1 MKEWNDISYRGSRYP
16 LQANLTIFWIC
27 SVLFSFVEFLSFWC
41 LFSGPYDFLKH
52 SIFGNSID
60 NEVLYRR
67 RSGRFVFVLIDAFRW
82 DFLDNPEHM
91 PYLFELQKSR
101 KASLL
106 TARCHPPTA
115 TMPRIKA
122 LMTGT
127 VPNYVDVILNLG
139 NDQVTED
146 NLVHQAVENGLKVVF
161 YGDEVWLHLFP
172 EKFLR
177 KEGTTS
183 FFVSDYSEVDTNVTR
198 HIAPE
203 MKKGDWDILIL
214 HYLGLDHIGHLAGPS
229 SPLVPFKLRE
239 MDEAIREIHESLQ
252 QWDYEH
258 PEEPSYLVIVG
269 DHGMH
274 DLGSHGGATLGEI
287 LVSLIVIENVAL
299 NYSISENSNFTR
311 PEVSQIDVTATLAVL
326 LGLPIPKLSLG
337 VLIPSALKRLTD
349 EQFLFGLGYN
359 AQQVSSQFILADPDG
374 TSKDCFNMFL
384 RAKEAHVSWLKSK
397 SNTQRDLAKTLY
409 TNATQQ
415 MSSLLVKTLVTFDMF
430 SLGIGCFTFIQ
441 VLLSLL
447 YSVIVKRKDIFL
459 KSRGETSGIFTT
471 GIGLF
476 AFCILFSC
484 ICSSLFPISVAY
496 LIFATLSL
504 FFIGLHCW
512 ILCVWFNT
520 CQVKKF
526 RNISVTTT
534 FLIVGSLLHTISL
547 SASSLIEEEHQTW
560 YFLWITF
567 MLILFFSSSFS
578 DPKFSFHQFQLF
590 SIMLGHRIL
599 RKLNQTGDKWASLP
613 DIADWLEMTDN
624 KVILSY
630 SLLPNADLQLF
641 HFHLPGLVA
650 VWFSL
655 HRLKCLNKTSDK
667 VLHFLAI
674 LCVFLYRSTVVT
686 GDSAFYLMGW
696 VFCFYLI
703 VVWGQCSQV
712 CPCYR
717 GVRIVQLFWLINGL
731 LLLKSLRKPSQV
743 QIIKGL
749 ISVWTLASAL
759 LFRPC
764 NVILI
769 PYFTLSSL
777 FISSVMK
784 KTVDCCLALLWLG
797 NVAFFYQGNSNSLS
811 TINVAAGYIGADYQN
826 IFGAGLLIFIHTYC
840 FPVLSTLLLFLR
852 STSQTDFIQRK
863 QDIISTLH
871 VCFLHRLLPLCAYC
885 IIVTLQRHH
894 LFIWSVFAP
903 KLLYEAVH
911 SVISFKLIAVGCV
924 LLLFCDKE

>member
-27 SVLFSFVEFLSFWC
+27 SVLFSLYIFLHGFFPMKTVVGEFAVKNDIPSTILNF
-41 LFSGPYDFLKH
+41 
-52 SIFGNSID
+52 SID

-630 SLLPNADLQLF
+630 VFSF
-641 HFHLPGLVA
+641 GLVA

-674 LCVFLYRSTVVT
+674 LCVFLYRSTV
-686 GDSAFYLMGW
+686 GDLSLSFILGD
-696 VFCFYLI
+696 
-703 VVWGQCSQV
+703 
-712 CPCYR
+712 PR